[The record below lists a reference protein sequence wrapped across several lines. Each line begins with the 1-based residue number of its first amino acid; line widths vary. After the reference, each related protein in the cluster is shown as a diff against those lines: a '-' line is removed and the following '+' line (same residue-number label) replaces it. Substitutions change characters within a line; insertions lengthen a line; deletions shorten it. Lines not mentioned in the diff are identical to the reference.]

1 MKITRS
7 LFVSAFVI
15 ALVAGNSWA
24 ANKTSEIWFKKAVAV
39 FERSLAG
46 DESVT
51 GVALNQFK
59 MLSMTYPDNPLFL
72 AYKGA
77 CKTLMGRDAWM
88 PWNKSYYTEDGLEQI
103 SQALRMLKPKHD
115 QQMVLG
121 APISVETR
129 LIAVSTFSEVPESFN
144 HFEKAKAVLKELLQ
158 SPALKASP
166 PELQAKVHQR
176 AANIAY
182 KENQRHQ

>member
-7 LFVSAFVI
+7 LFVSVFVI
-15 ALVAGNSWA
+15 GLVAGNSWA
-24 ANKTSEIWFKKAVAV
+24 AGKTSEMLFKRAVTA
-39 FERSLAG
+39 FELSLAG

-59 MLSMTYPDNPLFL
+59 MLSMAYPDNPLFL

-88 PWNKSYYTEDGLEQI
+88 PWNKTGYTEDGLDQI
-103 SQALRMLKPKHD
+103 SQALRMLKPEHD
-115 QQMVLG
+115 QQMMLG

-129 LIAVSTFSEVPESFN
+129 LIAVSTFSEVPDFFN

-158 SPALKASP
+158 SSAFEASP
-166 PELQAKVHQR
+166 PELQAKVYQR
-176 AANIAY
+176 AAQIAH

>member
-7 LFVSAFVI
+7 LFVSVFVI
-15 ALVAGNSWA
+15 SLVAANSCA
-24 ANKTSEIWFKKAVAV
+24 AGKTSEIWFKRAVTA
-39 FERSLAG
+39 FELSLAG

-59 MLSMTYPDNPLFL
+59 ILSMTYPDNPLFL

-88 PWNKSYYTEDGLEQI
+88 PWNKTGYTEDGLDQI
-103 SQALRMLKPKHD
+103 SHALRMLKPKHD
-115 QQMVLG
+115 QQMMLG
-121 APISVETR
+121 TPISVETR
-129 LIAVSTFSEVPESFN
+129 LIAVSTFSEVPDIFN
-144 HFEKAKAVLKELLQ
+144 HFEKAKVVLKQLLQ

-166 PELQAKVHQR
+166 PELQAKVNQL
-176 AANIAY
+176 AAKIAH

>member
-7 LFVSAFVI
+7 LFVSVFVI
-15 ALVAGNSWA
+15 SLVAGNSWA
-24 ANKTSEIWFKKAVAV
+24 AKTSEIWFKKAVNV
-39 FERSLAG
+39 FNQSLAG

-59 MLSMTYPDNPLFL
+59 MLSMTYRDNPLFF

-88 PWNKSYYTEDGLEQI
+88 PWNKASYTEEGLEDI
-103 SQALRMLKPKHD
+103 SKALRMLKPKHD
-115 QQMVLG
+115 QQMMLG
-121 APISVETR
+121 SPISVETR
-129 LIAVSTFSEVPESFN
+129 LIAVSTFSEVPDSFN
-144 HFEKAKAVLKELLQ
+144 HFEKAKKVLKELFQ

-166 PELQAKVHQR
+166 PELQAKVYQL
-176 AANIAY
+176 AAKIARQ
-182 KENQRHQ
+182 ENQRNE